1 MRKEADAFMQVMQI
15 ENVNKIY
22 GGKLGGA
29 QYVALRGIT
38 ATVESGEFLGIM
50 GPSGSGKTT
59 LLNVAS
65 TIDKPTSGT
74 VLIEGKDVTK
84 LKDPGLSSFR
94 RSRLGFIFQD
104 FNLLDT
110 MTLHENI
117 VLPLVLANT
126 PHGLIKKAEQEI
138 VSQLGIDDILGK
150 YPYEVSGG
158 QKQRAAAARA
168 LITKPALLL
177 ADEPTGALDSKS
189 SRELLQSL
197 ESINTY
203 QQATIMMVTH
213 DPFAASY
220 CRRIL
225 FIKDGM
231 IFNEIFR
238 GNTPRKD
245 FYQKILQMLAIM
257 GGEGHAV

>member
-1 MRKEADAFMQVMQI
+1 MQVMQI
-15 ENVNKIY
+15 ENVGKVY
-22 GGKLGGA
+22 GSKLGGA

-38 ATVESGEFLGIM
+38 ATIESGEFLGIM

-59 LLNVAS
+59 LLNVVS
-65 TIDKPTSGT
+65 TIDKPTTGT
-74 VLIEGKDVTK
+74 VLIEGKDITK
-84 LKDPGLSSFR
+84 LKDAALSSFR
-94 RSRLGFIFQD
+94 RSRLGFVFQD
-104 FNLLDT
+104 FNLLET
-110 MTLHENI
+110 MTLRENI
-117 VLPLVLANT
+117 VLPLVLAGT
-126 PHGLIKKAEQEI
+126 PRGLIQRAERE
-138 VSQLGIDDILGK
+138 VAEQLGIADILHK

-168 LITKPALLL
+168 LVTKPALLL

-189 SRELLQSL
+189 SRELLQCM
-197 ESINTY
+197 ETINA
-203 QQATIMMVTH
+203 QHQATIMMVTH

-231 IFNEIFR
+231 LFNELFR
-238 GNTPRKD
+238 GGLPRKE
-245 FYQKILQMLAIM
+245 FYQKILQMLAVM